1 MLRRCDSVIIMEK
14 KIKDH
19 YGKKNENHYGIKMKI
34 IMEKKIKKLLDNN
47 KARCFGRLK

>member
-34 IMEKKIKKLLDNN
+34 IMEKKIKKIT
-47 KARCFGRLK
+47 